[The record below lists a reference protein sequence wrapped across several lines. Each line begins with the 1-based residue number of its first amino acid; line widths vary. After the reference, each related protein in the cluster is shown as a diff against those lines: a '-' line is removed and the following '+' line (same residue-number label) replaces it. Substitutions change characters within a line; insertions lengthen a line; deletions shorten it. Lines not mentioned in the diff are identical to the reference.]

1 MHLIEDAIKTAR
13 EEHVTV
19 ELNNSLF
26 EGVGFPEEILEGMLH
41 QEEGV
46 PSPTETEACRQESLG
61 QRVVIVFVGY
71 GKRSWKIL
79 RGALFSDDTY
89 WLCKGINKKAKI
101 PIDKPWEKDLVIPLI
116 TWGISLTFICGVS
129 VMYHSLFFA
138 IAAIILGIIC
148 LIGIWTLLQQRKEL
162 RQQQKELRRQQKEL
176 RRLNWMLKIERRSRE
191 YLLRKMKVQE
201 SRSADTQA
209 VPQNILQQTDD
220 LMTKKDIDLTEKYI
234 PLELIERE
242 LTQKMPPDLSLFY
255 WEKLNTL
262 LANSKAWLSQMGSIR
277 EKILAK
283 QQEEMQMNMHITAQA
298 GSCVNGMVQQ
308 QTNNGI
314 AANRQIA
321 AL

>member
-1 MHLIEDAIKTAR
+1 MRIFELSHLIEDVIKTAQ

-19 ELNNSLF
+19 QLNNSPF

-101 PIDKPWEKDLVIPLI
+101 PIDKPWEEDLVMPLI
-116 TWGISLTFICGVS
+116 TWGISLTFICRVAATH
-129 VMYHSLFFA
+129 HSLFFA
-138 IAAIILGIIC
+138 IAAIILGILC
-148 LIGIWTLLQQRKEL
+148 LIGIWTLLQ
-162 RQQQKELRRQQKEL
+162 QQKEL

-191 YLLRKMKVQE
+191 HLLRKMKVQE

-209 VPQNILQQTDD
+209 VPPNILQQTDD

-298 GSCVNGMVQQ
+298 GSVVNGTVQQ

-314 AANRQIA
+314 AANRQIS

>member
-1 MHLIEDAIKTAR
+1 
-13 EEHVTV
+13 
-19 ELNNSLF
+19 
-26 EGVGFPEEILEGMLH
+26 
-41 QEEGV
+41 
-46 PSPTETEACRQESLG
+46 
-61 QRVVIVFVGY
+61 
-71 GKRSWKIL
+71 
-79 RGALFSDDTY
+79 
-89 WLCKGINKKAKI
+89 
-101 PIDKPWEKDLVIPLI
+101 
-116 TWGISLTFICGVS
+116 
-129 VMYHSLFFA
+129 
-138 IAAIILGIIC
+138 
-148 LIGIWTLLQQRKEL
+148 
-162 RQQQKELRRQQKEL
+162 
-176 RRLNWMLKIERRSRE
+176 MLKIERRSRE
-191 YLLRKMKVQE
+191 HLLRKMKVQE

-220 LMTKKDIDLTEKYI
+220 LMTKKDIDFTEKYI

-308 QTNNGI
+308 QTNNSI
-314 AANRQIA
+314 ATNRQIS